1 MQKFK
6 TRDLTVMAALVAA
19 EIVLSRFLSFS
30 AWNMKIGFSF
40 LPVAAAA
47 MLLGPIPAGIVA
59 ALGDFIGAVLFP
71 IGAYF
76 PGFTLTAFLTGC
88 CFGVFLFRE
97 QSLRRVLAAVAV
109 NQLAVDIHALRF
121 AVCAAARH
129 TAHPM
134 RRAFPRAVCDRLT
147 YNKKRTYKRTAAEN
161 GMTADKKTSK
171 RMLTDSP
178 FACFLCSF

>member
-6 TRDLTVMAALVAA
+6 TRDLTVMAAFVAA

-47 MLLGPIPAGIVA
+47 MLLGPMPAGIVA

-109 NQLAVDIHALRF
+109 NQLVFSLALNSLWISMLYGSPYVPLLGTRLIQCAVLFPVQFVTVLLIIKSGLISVLRQ
-121 AVCAAARH
+121 
-129 TAHPM
+129 
-134 RRAFPRAVCDRLT
+134 
-147 YNKKRTYKRTAAEN
+147 
-161 GMTADKKTSK
+161 KTE
-171 RMLTDSP
+171 
-178 FACFLCSF
+178 